1 MILTALEDAVFGEAF
16 DCGPLDV
23 HNPPPSMASWV
34 ANRMVIEQVRPSP
47 CHVPAA
53 ATGCHRCMH
62 DTTEAYALMS
72 GSTMAACA
80 VASGETRRDW
90 LSC

>member
-47 CHVPAA
+47 CLVPAA
-53 ATGCHRCMH
+53 TTGCHRCMY
-62 DTTEAYALMS
+62 DMTEVYA
-72 GSTMAACA
+72 
-80 VASGETRRDW
+80 
-90 LSC
+90 